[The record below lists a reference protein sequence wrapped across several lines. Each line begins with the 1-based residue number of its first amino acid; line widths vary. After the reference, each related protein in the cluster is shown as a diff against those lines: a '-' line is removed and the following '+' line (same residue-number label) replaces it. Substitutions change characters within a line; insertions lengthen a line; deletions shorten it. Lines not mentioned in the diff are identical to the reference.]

1 MHPAAQEIDELLKDC
16 EFRRQ
21 RRSGPGGQHRNKVE
35 TGVFVKHLPTGIE
48 AAGTEERRQSKN
60 RTVAIDRL
68 RTKLAVEHR
77 DATESNA
84 PSDLWQGRCRGG
96 RISVSRKH
104 VDFATLLAEALDAL
118 HQFDCDFEKLSEHLG
133 CTRSQIVKLLSIEP
147 AALTQVN
154 RWRADR
160 GQKPLSPR

>member
-35 TGVFVKHLPTGIE
+35 TGVFVKHVPTGIE
-48 AAGTEERRQSKN
+48 AAGTEERSQSKN
-60 RTVAIDRL
+60 RSVAIDRL
-68 RTKLAVEHR
+68 RVKLAIEHR
-77 DATESNA
+77 DGASPKS
-84 PSDLWQGRCRGG
+84 PSELWRSRCRGG
-96 RISVSRKH
+96 RISVSGKH
-104 VDFATLLAEALDAL
+104 VDFATLLAEVLDAL
-118 HQFDCDFEKLSEHLG
+118 HRFDCDFEPAAEYLG
-133 CTRSQIVKLLSIEP
+133 CTRSQVVKLLSIDP

>member
-48 AAGTEERRQSKN
+48 AAGTEERSQSKN
-60 RTVAIDRL
+60 RAVAIERL
-68 RTKLAVEHR
+68 RVKLAIEHR
-77 DATESNA
+77 AATVSAA
-84 PSDLWQGRCRGG
+84 PSELWKNRCRGG

-104 VDFATLLAEALDAL
+104 VDFATLLAEVLDAL
-118 HQFDCDFEKLSEHLG
+118 HHSDCDFEPVAERLN
-133 CTRSQIVKLLSIEP
+133 CTRSQIVKLLSIDP

-154 RWRADR
+154 RWRAER